1 MHLAHPPTKIL
12 VSGNAG
18 SGKSTFATAVLLN
31 SPHTYKFI
39 FDQEGESQLRLGFAP
54 ARDEDGL
61 VKQLEHGWVIF
72 DPWEKFPDD
81 LDLAFD
87 WFCDWCFR
95 VKEAIN
101 DEAREAQRPFPTALF
116 FCDELQNLV
125 ETHQVPRGL
134 RAILER
140 GRRQGIDT
148 LLVTQ
153 QPNVIH
159 NRTRNQLTEI
169 VAFSQV
175 DKNAVEFLEDLGFDG
190 DDIRGLPVG
199 HWRLLNLRSRKFQW
213 GEISWRPPRVH
224 VRGTRKIFANASGDP
239 ADNP

>member
-1 MHLAHPPTKIL
+1 MDLAHPPTKIL

-31 SPHTYKFI
+31 ARHTLKFV

-54 ARDEDGL
+54 ARDAEGL
-61 VKQLEHGWVIF
+61 LAQLAQGWVIF
-72 DPWEKFPDD
+72 DPWEMFPDD
-81 LDLAFD
+81 LDQAFD
-87 WFCDWCFR
+87 WFCDWCFS
-95 VKEAIN
+95 VKEALN
-101 DEAREAQRPFPTALF
+101 AEAADNGQPFPTALF

-148 LLVTQ
+148 LLLTQ

-159 NRTRNQLTEI
+159 NRTRNQITEV

-175 DKNAVEFLEDLGFDG
+175 DQNAVEFLEDLGFAG
-190 DDIRGLPVG
+190 EEIRALPVG
-199 HWRLLNLRSRKFQW
+199 HWRLLNLRQRKFQW
-213 GEISWRPPRVH
+213 GRIAWMPPKVI
-224 VRGTRKIFANASGDP
+224 VEGTREIGVQKSS
-239 ADNP
+239 